1 MLEEKTNI
9 CLGIIV
15 SSLGETHFGLVAEG
29 SEYLRTFA
37 ITFEMFSMHA

>member
-15 SSLGETHFGLVAEG
+15 SSLGEALFGLVAAGE
-29 SEYLRTFA
+29 
-37 ITFEMFSMHA
+37 